1 MAVGY
6 SRTCLSGGTFLRHL
20 TGVERIYTA
29 LSPHDAY
36 KLANAHEAQE
46 DPYWADKKLGIME
59 EIIRAKVSQHYYVQ
73 QQLLESGDSKII
85 EDSPK
90 DSFWGWGPDRQG
102 RNELGK
108 IWMKLRNELRLGEI
122 ALLAEPSY
130 ET

>member
-1 MAVGY
+1 
-6 SRTCLSGGTFLRHL
+6 
-20 TGVERIYTA
+20 
-29 LSPHDAY
+29 
-36 KLANAHEAQE
+36 
-46 DPYWADKKLGIME
+46 ME
-59 EIIRAKVSQHYYVQ
+59 EIIRAKLSQHYYVQ

-90 DSFWGWGPDRQG
+90 GSFWGWGPDRQG